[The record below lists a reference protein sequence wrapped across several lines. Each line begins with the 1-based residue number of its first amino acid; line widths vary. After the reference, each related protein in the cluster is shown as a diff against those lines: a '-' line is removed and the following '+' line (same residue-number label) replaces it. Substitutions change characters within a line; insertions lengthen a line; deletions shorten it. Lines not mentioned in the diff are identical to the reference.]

1 MGSAEEKVTL
11 QRSTSG
17 LHAASDKAKIA
28 SQTRLR
34 DQARD
39 EVTLIREHLALM
51 DVKTPTC
58 GVISYFPNYT
68 QGWMN
73 AQPYKV
79 GDHAYPGAVIAEV
92 PDLSTLQM
100 ESKLDETDRGRVS
113 KGDSV
118 LVHVDALP
126 EKVFNAQLTSISP
139 LTEQSFNEWPRTRSF
154 RGYALIGKSDS
165 RMRPGMNAAADIVE
179 KKTANAVSVPA
190 KALFTRHGQ
199 PTVYVATGDHYVPTS
214 VRVRARNPDEVAVE
228 GLAPGARI
236 SLAEPAQETK

>member
-1 MGSAEEKVTL
+1 MSRPLPRPGSLAEQDKLDLEKAQYEMEKARLEASKQAIVSPIKGQESEIDLDSAEEKVTL
-11 QRSTSG
+11 QRSTIG

-39 EVTLIREHLALM
+39 EVKLIREHLALM
-51 DVKTPTC
+51 DVKTPIR

-79 GDHAYPGAVIAEV
+79 GDHAFPGAVIAEV

-113 KGDSV
+113 KGDAV

-126 EKVFNAQLTSISP
+126 EKVFNAQLNSISP
-139 LTEQSFNEWPRTRSF
+139 LTEQSFNEWPPTRTF
-154 RGYALIGKSDS
+154 RGYALIGKPDS
-165 RMRPGMNAAADIVE
+165 RMRPGMNAA
-179 KKTANAVSVPA
+179 
-190 KALFTRHGQ
+190 RR
-199 PTVYVATGDHYVPTS
+199 Y
-214 VRVRARNPDEVAVE
+214 R
-228 GLAPGARI
+228 
-236 SLAEPAQETK
+236 